1 MSGTCRRSVVFSGY
15 SGFFT
20 NKTVR
25 QVITRILLKV
35 TFNSITHPLH
45 GKLELDLLSSL
56 MYVFWRMYEVKQVHV
71 LKHCYIQF
79 HCDEFLSLSLYSGIK
94 IVATKCIQIASDCRY
109 ERTYQHAPE
118 ELHNRKVMN
127 IKHVMHHKVVC
138 NNNNILQILP
148 YMLNLMPL

>member
-1 MSGTCRRSVVFSGY
+1 MASS
-15 SGFFT
+15 
-20 NKTVR
+20 
-25 QVITRILLKV
+25 
-35 TFNSITHPLH
+35 NSICYRHLCMYFDECT
-45 GKLELDLLSSL
+45 KLNKY
-56 MYVFWRMYEVKQVHV
+56 MF
-71 LKHCYIQF
+71 KHCYIQF